1 MIRKIVAEFL
11 GTAMLVIFGCGTAV
25 TVGCDA
31 SSGSGYLLTA
41 LAFGLVVMALAYSI
55 GDISGCHVNPAV
67 TIGFM
72 VSGRQ
77 DITEGLCYIGAQFVG
92 ALAGAGI
99 MAAIWGTN
107 TGYGA
112 NALYQGSGLKSILI
126 EAILTFIFVFVI
138 LRVTLYKKYSG
149 VAGLI
154 IGLTLALVHV
164 LGIGLTGTSVNPA
177 RSIAPAIFAAA
188 TGNFAPFASLWI
200 FIVGPLVGAFLAAK
214 LYGWMED

>member
-31 SSGSGYLLTA
+31 ASGSGYLLTA

-77 DITEGLCYIGAQFVG
+77 DIMEGLCYIGAQFVG
-92 ALAGAGI
+92 ALAGAGV

-126 EAILTFIFVFVI
+126 EAILTFIFVYVI

-154 IGLTLALVHV
+154 IGLTLTLVHI

-177 RSIAPAIFAAA
+177 RSFGPALLAGGDALRGLYA
-188 TGNFAPFASLWI
+188 
-200 FIVGPLVGAFLAAK
+200 FIIGPVIGACLAAIASMFS
-214 LYGWMED
+214 LQRRQ